1 MFNYKYSI
9 YNTQVSSK
17 SYEDDSDQNLI
28 SIDASKRQRDERL
41 SKVMNQF
48 SKSSSKNKDDDDD
61 GNDKAFKSKSKHTKF
76 KNDYDDDDDDDIVA
90 MMDRMNK

>member
-1 MFNYKYSI
+1 M
-9 YNTQVSSK
+9 SSK

-48 SKSSSKNKDDDDD
+48 SKSSSKNKDDNDDDD